1 MSKVGWDRGKAS
13 ALSAWYI
20 RRAAPHLLGLG
31 SPLPPP
37 LLFWRPSEL
46 KPTSGLAGTAAAFR
60 SRETG
65 RRGAAIRPVTGLTRP
80 LATSARVSQDRL
92 GRARVCVCV
101 CGGGGLLPGSLSPSV
116 PPSLSPPPCPPQL
129 PGAGQPAP
137 AAPWT
142 WRKVPRAPALGELR
156 AAGGTGA
163 GNGSRGKRRS
173 RTAPPDLGS
182 GWKLPPPPAQLGP
195 RPAVLRAASG
205 RRRGRLRAARA

>member
-80 LATSARVSQDRL
+80 LATSAPVSQDRL

-101 CGGGGLLPGSLSPSV
+101 CGGGGASPGLAQPLSSALPVTPALSPTTAWRWTARSRCPLDLEEG
-116 PPSLSPPPCPPQL
+116 PPGTRAWRAPGGRRNRCRERVAGKAPLPHSAARLGFGLEAPSAPGPARAPPCRPP
-129 PGAGQPAP
+129 
-137 AAPWT
+137 
-142 WRKVPRAPALGELR
+142 
-156 AAGGTGA
+156 GG
-163 GNGSRGKRRS
+163 
-173 RTAPPDLGS
+173 
-182 GWKLPPPPAQLGP
+182 
-195 RPAVLRAASG
+195 
-205 RRRGRLRAARA
+205 